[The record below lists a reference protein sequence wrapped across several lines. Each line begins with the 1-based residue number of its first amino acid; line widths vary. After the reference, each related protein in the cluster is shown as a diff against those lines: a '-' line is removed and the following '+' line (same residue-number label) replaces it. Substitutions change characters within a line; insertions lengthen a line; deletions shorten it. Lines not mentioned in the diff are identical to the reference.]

1 VLADR
6 LLDFEALDSAWSNGA
21 TALARGGIGRRREDA
36 LAEIAGLQQNIIQ
49 GRAESL
55 ADAAVQLYKD
65 PPERDQ
71 TCFSPCRG
79 HIFGTVKSRYCPI

>member
-1 VLADR
+1 M
-6 LLDFEALDSAWSNGA
+6 
-21 TALARGGIGRRREDA
+21 
-36 LAEIAGLQQNIIQ
+36 LQQNIVQ

-55 ADAAVQLYKD
+55 ADAAVQLYKV

-79 HIFGTVKSRYCPI
+79 HIFGTVKSRYCPT